1 MWGRFGAP
9 VGDPVDQPCTVH
21 HQLIG
26 LNGGEENKSPE
37 GVNMTTQLSVEFLS
51 PISHGDVT
59 VITTELLANL
69 YKTER
74 QRITNNFNRNKD
86 RFVEGKHYFVLKGSD
101 LEKLKNSLRGFQ
113 NQISENVRKLVLWTE
128 RGAARHAKMLETE
141 QAWEIFEKLEDCYF
155 SQQKKSEATTTDD
168 RTPLRDAVNMLVGKR
183 GMAYDDAYKLIHHRF
198 GVQHIDQLTQAQ
210 MLEAIE
216 YIHCLVVDGP
226 ARSTA
231 PLNGRL
237 LLTFRNGEV
246 VGSSM
251 LPEDAHVA
259 TMAAFMDLARKAHY
273 VVIHEDDAQPI
284 IQLLT
289 GKKIPARLPAK
300 I

>member
-1 MWGRFGAP
+1 
-9 VGDPVDQPCTVH
+9 
-21 HQLIG
+21 
-26 LNGGEENKSPE
+26 
-37 GVNMTTQLSVEFLS
+37 MTNQFSAETLS
-51 PISHGDVT
+51 PILHNEIPV
-59 VITTELLANL
+59 VTTELLAKL
-69 YKTER
+69 YGTSTDRIRQGQARNRER
-74 QRITNNFNRNKD
+74 FL
-86 RFVEGKHYFVLKGSD
+86 EGKHYFVAKGEILENLKV
-101 LEKLKNSLRGFQ
+101 SLRPFQ
-113 NQISENVRKLVLWTE
+113 ELAPNVRKIILWTE
-128 RGAARHAKMLETE
+128 RGAARHAKILETD
-141 QAWEIFEKLEDCYF
+141 QAWEVFEQLEDCYF
-155 SQQKKSEATTTDD
+155 SQRQKPESTTTDD

-198 GVQHIDQLTQAQ
+198 GVQHIDQLTQSQ

-216 YIHCLVVDGP
+216 YIHSLVIDGP
-226 ARSTA
+226 ARGTA

-251 LPEDAHVA
+251 LPDDAHVA

-289 GKKIPARLPAK
+289 GKQAPARLPAK

>member
-1 MWGRFGAP
+1 
-9 VGDPVDQPCTVH
+9 
-21 HQLIG
+21 
-26 LNGGEENKSPE
+26 
-37 GVNMTTQLSVEFLS
+37 MTTQLSFHEHHFS
-51 PISHGDVT
+51 AI
-59 VITTELLANL
+59 
-69 YKTER
+69 
-74 QRITNNFNRNKD
+74 NRNNQIWLSSKD
-86 RFVEGKHYFVLKGSD
+86 IAVALGYSKTNAITHIYNTNTDEFTPGMTEIVETNTSGNLKARSRIF
-101 LEKLKNSLRGFQ
+101 SLRGAHLIAMFARTQ
-113 NQISENVRKLVLWTE
+113 LAKEFRKWVLDILDKEVGGPVNEQPSE
-128 RGAARHAKMLETE
+128 
-141 QAWEIFEKLEDCYF
+141 
-155 SQQKKSEATTTDD
+155 STTTDD

-198 GVQHIDQLTQAQ
+198 GVQHIDQLTQSQ
-210 MLEAIE
+210 MIEAIE

-226 ARSTA
+226 ARTTA

-289 GKKIPARLPAK
+289 GKQAPARLPAK

>member
-1 MWGRFGAP
+1 
-9 VGDPVDQPCTVH
+9 
-21 HQLIG
+21 
-26 LNGGEENKSPE
+26 
-37 GVNMTTQLSVEFLS
+37 MTTQLSFHEHHFS
-51 PISHGDVT
+51 AI
-59 VITTELLANL
+59 
-69 YKTER
+69 
-74 QRITNNFNRNKD
+74 NRNNQIWLSSKD
-86 RFVEGKHYFVLKGSD
+86 IAVALGYSKTNAITHIYNTNTDEFTPGMTEIVETNTSGNLKARSRIF
-101 LEKLKNSLRGFQ
+101 SLRGAHLIAMFARTQ
-113 NQISENVRKLVLWTE
+113 LAKEFRKWVLDILDKEVGAPVNEQPSEST
-128 RGAARHAKMLETE
+128 
-141 QAWEIFEKLEDCYF
+141 
-155 SQQKKSEATTTDD
+155 STDD

-183 GMAYDDAYKLIHHRF
+183 GMAYDDAYKVIHHRF

>member
-1 MWGRFGAP
+1 
-9 VGDPVDQPCTVH
+9 
-21 HQLIG
+21 
-26 LNGGEENKSPE
+26 
-37 GVNMTTQLSVEFLS
+37 MTNQFSAETLS
-51 PISHGDVT
+51 PILHNEIPV
-59 VITTELLANL
+59 VTTELLAKL
-69 YKTER
+69 YGTSTARIR
-74 QRITNNFNRNKD
+74 QGQARNRE
-86 RFVEGKHYFVLKGSD
+86 RFVEGKHYFVAKGEVLENLKV
-101 LEKLKNSLRGFQ
+101 SLRDFQ
-113 NQISENVRKLVLWTE
+113 EIAPNVRKIILWTE
-128 RGAARHAKMLETE
+128 RGAARHAKILETD
-141 QAWEIFEKLEDCYF
+141 QAWEVFEQLEDCYF
-155 SQQKKSEATTTDD
+155 SQHKKSASTTTDD

-216 YIHCLVVDGP
+216 YVHSLVIDGP
-226 ARSTA
+226 ARGTA

-251 LPEDAHVA
+251 LPEDAYVA
-259 TMAAFMDLARKAHY
+259 TMDAFMDLARKAHY

>member
-1 MWGRFGAP
+1 
-9 VGDPVDQPCTVH
+9 
-21 HQLIG
+21 
-26 LNGGEENKSPE
+26 
-37 GVNMTTQLSVEFLS
+37 MTNQFSAETLS
-51 PISHGDVT
+51 PILHNEIPV
-59 VITTELLANL
+59 VTTELLAKL
-69 YKTER
+69 YGTSTDRIRQGQARNRER
-74 QRITNNFNRNKD
+74 FL
-86 RFVEGKHYFVLKGSD
+86 EGKHYFVAKGEILENLKV
-101 LEKLKNSLRGFQ
+101 SLRPFQ
-113 NQISENVRKLVLWTE
+113 ELAPNVRKIILWTE
-128 RGAARHAKMLETE
+128 RGAARHAKILETD
-141 QAWEIFEKLEDCYF
+141 QAWEVFEQLEDCYF
-155 SQQKKSEATTTDD
+155 SQRQKTEFTTTDD

-198 GVQHIDQLTQAQ
+198 NVQHIDQLTQAQ

-216 YIHCLVVDGP
+216 YIHSLVIDGP
-226 ARSTA
+226 ARGTA

-289 GKKIPARLPAK
+289 GKQAPARLPAK

>member
-1 MWGRFGAP
+1 
-9 VGDPVDQPCTVH
+9 
-21 HQLIG
+21 
-26 LNGGEENKSPE
+26 
-37 GVNMTTQLSVEFLS
+37 MTNSVSVEMLS
-51 PISHGDVT
+51 PIAHNEIP
-59 VITTELLANL
+59 VITTELLARL
-69 YKTER
+69 YETKPEYVR
-74 QRITNNFNRNKD
+74 RNHNRNSE
-86 RFVEGKHYFVLKGSD
+86 RFIEGKHFFVVKGES
-101 LEKLKNSLRGFQ
+101 LEKLKASLRPFQ
-113 NQISENVRKLVLWTE
+113 NIAPNVRKMILWTE
-128 RGAARHAKMLETE
+128 RGAARHAKMLDTE
-141 QAWEIFEKLEDCYF
+141 QAWEVFEQLEDCYF
-155 SQQKKSEATTTDD
+155 SQQKKSESTTTDD

-198 GVQHIDQLTQAQ
+198 NVQHIDQLTQSQ

-216 YIHCLVVDGP
+216 YIHSLVIDGP
-226 ARSTA
+226 ARGTA

-259 TMAAFMDLARKAHY
+259 TMAAFMDLAHKAHY

-289 GKKIPARLPAK
+289 GKKTPTKHTAMRVAE
-300 I
+300 

>member
-1 MWGRFGAP
+1 MATQLSFHEHHFSAINRNNQIWLSSKDIAVALGYSKTNAITHIYNTNTDEFTPGMTEIVETNTSGNLKARSRIFSLRGAHLIAMFARTQLAKEFRKWVLDILDKEVGAP
-9 VGDPVDQPCTVH
+9 VNEQP
-21 HQLIG
+21 
-26 LNGGEENKSPE
+26 
-37 GVNMTTQLSVEFLS
+37 
-51 PISHGDVT
+51 
-59 VITTELLANL
+59 
-69 YKTER
+69 
-74 QRITNNFNRNKD
+74 
-86 RFVEGKHYFVLKGSD
+86 
-101 LEKLKNSLRGFQ
+101 
-113 NQISENVRKLVLWTE
+113 SEST
-128 RGAARHAKMLETE
+128 
-141 QAWEIFEKLEDCYF
+141 
-155 SQQKKSEATTTDD
+155 TTTDD

-183 GMAYDDAYKLIHHRF
+183 GMAYDDAYKMIHHRF
-198 GVQHIDQLTQAQ
+198 GVRHIDQLTTAQ

-216 YIHCLVVDGP
+216 YIHCLVIDGP
-226 ARSTA
+226 ARGTA

-259 TMAAFMDLARKAHY
+259 TMATFMDLARKAHY

-289 GKKIPARLPAK
+289 GKQSPARLPAK